1 MDFDLSEEQRLLKES
16 VDGLLGS
23 SYDFDQRKKYA
34 AEKGGWS
41 KSLWSKLAEQGL
53 LGLPF
58 SEDDGGFG
66 AGAVET
72 MIVMEALGK
81 ALVLE
86 PYLAT
91 VVIGGGFLRR
101 GGSAEQKAAHIPGI
115 IDGSKTFAFA
125 QLEKN
130 SRYDLNDVSTSA
142 KKKGSGWVIDGEKF
156 VVLNGETAD
165 TLIATARTKGGQ
177 RDTSGIGV
185 FLVPGNAK
193 GVAKK
198 GYPTQDGL
206 HAADITFTGVE
217 VGVDAAI
224 GDPENGLPLIE
235 QVVDDARIAMC
246 AEAVG
251 AMDESLKSTV
261 EYLKTRT
268 QFGVPIGSFQ
278 TLQHRAADMFVAV
291 EQARSMSMFATMAS
305 DFDDAR
311 ERATAVAA
319 AKVLISSRKADAC
332 KEVADGINK
341 AGGDAHVIAC
351 NISRREEVEALV
363 AGTVKHYGKIDILV
377 CNAAVNPYYGP
388 LLDITDEAFDKIM
401 NSNIKSNIW
410 LCALAIPQM
419 AERGNGSVVIISS
432 IGGLRGST
440 VIGAYGI
447 SKAADFS
454 LCRSLAGEWG
464 PKGVR
469 VNCVAPGLVKTDF
482 ARALWEDEERL
493 KRRCATTPLRRIGE
507 PDEIAGAVAYLGSDA
522 SSFMT
527 GQTIVVDGGVTTASA

>member
-16 VDGLLGS
+16 VDGLLGD
-23 SYDFDQRKKYA
+23 SYDFDARKKYG

-41 KSLWSKLAEQGL
+41 RSVWSKLAEQGL

-91 VVIGGGFLRR
+91 VVIGGGFLRH
-101 GGSAEQKAAHIPGI
+101 GGSAGQKAAHIPGI

-130 SRYDLNDVSTSA
+130 SRYDLRDVSTSA
-142 KKKGSGWVIDGEKF
+142 KKKGEGWIIDGEKF
-156 VVLNGETAD
+156 VVLNGEMAD
-165 TLIATARTKGGQ
+165 MLIVTARTKGGR
-177 RDTSGIGV
+177 RDAGGIGV
-185 FLVPGNAK
+185 FMVPGNSK
-193 GVAKK
+193 GIAKK

-217 VGVDAAI
+217 VGTDAVI

-235 QVVDDARIAMC
+235 RVVDEARIAMC

-278 TLQHRAADMFVAV
+278 VLQHRAADMFVAV

-305 DFDDAR
+305 DFDDAK

-319 AKVLISSRKADAC
+319 AKVQIGKSAKFVGQQAVQLHG
-332 KEVADGINK
+332 GIGMTMEAKIGHYFKRLTMIENTF
-341 AGGDAHVIAC
+341 GDTDYHL
-351 NISRREEVEALV
+351 RRVTE
-363 AGTVKHYGKIDILV
+363 
-377 CNAAVNPYYGP
+377 
-388 LLDITDEAFDKIM
+388 
-401 NSNIKSNIW
+401 S
-410 LCALAIPQM
+410 
-419 AERGNGSVVIISS
+419 
-432 IGGLRGST
+432 GGL
-440 VIGAYGI
+440 I
-447 SKAADFS
+447 
-454 LCRSLAGEWG
+454 
-464 PKGVR
+464 
-469 VNCVAPGLVKTDF
+469 
-482 ARALWEDEERL
+482 
-493 KRRCATTPLRRIGE
+493 
-507 PDEIAGAVAYLGSDA
+507 
-522 SSFMT
+522 
-527 GQTIVVDGGVTTASA
+527 

>member
-23 SYDFDQRKKYA
+23 SYEFEQRKKYM

-41 KSLWSKLAEQGL
+41 KSVWSKLAEQGL

-86 PYLAT
+86 PYLPT

-101 GGSAEQKAAHIPGI
+101 GGSAEKAAHIPGI

-130 SRYDLNDVSTSA
+130 SRYDLQDVATSA
-142 KKKGSGWVIDGEKF
+142 KKKGGAWVIDGEKF
-156 VVLNGETAD
+156 VVLNGESAD
-165 TLIATARTKGGQ
+165 TLIVTARTKGGQ

-217 VGVDAAI
+217 VGTEAAI
-224 GDPENGLPLIE
+224 GDPENALPLIE
-235 QVVDDARIAMC
+235 RVVDDARTAMC

-251 AMDESLKSTV
+251 IMDESLKTTV
-261 EYLKTRT
+261 EYLKTRN
-268 QFGVPIGSFQ
+268 QFGVPIGTFQ
-278 TLQHRAADMFVAV
+278 SLQHRAADMFVAL

-305 DFDDAR
+305 DFEDAK

-319 AKVLISSRKADAC
+319 AKVQIGKSGKFVGQQSIQLHG
-332 KEVADGINK
+332 GIGMTQEARIGHYFKRLTMIENTF
-341 AGGDAHVIAC
+341 GDTDYHL
-351 NISRREEVEALV
+351 RRV
-363 AGTVKHYGKIDILV
+363 T
-377 CNAAVNPYYGP
+377 
-388 LLDITDEAFDKIM
+388 
-401 NSNIKSNIW
+401 NS
-410 LCALAIPQM
+410 
-419 AERGNGSVVIISS
+419 
-432 IGGLRGST
+432 GGL
-440 VIGAYGI
+440 V
-447 SKAADFS
+447 
-454 LCRSLAGEWG
+454 
-464 PKGVR
+464 
-469 VNCVAPGLVKTDF
+469 
-482 ARALWEDEERL
+482 
-493 KRRCATTPLRRIGE
+493 
-507 PDEIAGAVAYLGSDA
+507 
-522 SSFMT
+522 
-527 GQTIVVDGGVTTASA
+527 

>member
-23 SYDFDQRKKYA
+23 SYDFEQRKKYM

-41 KSLWSKLAEQGL
+41 KSVWGKLAEQGL

-66 AGAVET
+66 AGGVET

-91 VVIGGGFLRR
+91 VILAGGFLRR

-115 IDGSKTFAFA
+115 IDGSRTFAFA

-130 SRYDLNDVSTSA
+130 SRYDLSDVSTSA
-142 KKKGSGWVIDGEKF
+142 KKKGEAYVIDGEKF
-156 VVLNGETAD
+156 VVLNGESAD
-165 TLIATARTKGGQ
+165 MLVVTARTKGGQ
-177 RDTSGIGV
+177 RDKSGIGV

-193 GVAKK
+193 GVVRK

-217 VGVDAAI
+217 VGADAAI
-224 GDPENGLPLIE
+224 GDPENGDAKGGLALIE
-235 QVVDDARIAMC
+235 RVVDDARIALC

-251 AMDESLKSTV
+251 LMDESLKTTV

-291 EQARSMSMFATMAS
+291 EQARSMSMFATMAA
-305 DFDDAR
+305 DIDDAR

-319 AKVLISSRKADAC
+319 AKVQIGKSAKFVGQQSIQLHG
-332 KEVADGINK
+332 GIGMTMEAKIGHYFKRLTMIENTF
-341 AGGDAHVIAC
+341 GDTDYHL
-351 NISRREEVEALV
+351 RRV
-363 AGTVKHYGKIDILV
+363 
-377 CNAAVNPYYGP
+377 
-388 LLDITDEAFDKIM
+388 TD
-401 NSNIKSNIW
+401 S
-410 LCALAIPQM
+410 
-419 AERGNGSVVIISS
+419 
-432 IGGLRGST
+432 GGL
-440 VIGAYGI
+440 
-447 SKAADFS
+447 
-454 LCRSLAGEWG
+454 
-464 PKGVR
+464 
-469 VNCVAPGLVKTDF
+469 
-482 ARALWEDEERL
+482 
-493 KRRCATTPLRRIGE
+493 
-507 PDEIAGAVAYLGSDA
+507 
-522 SSFMT
+522 M
-527 GQTIVVDGGVTTASA
+527 